1 MEREKSDVLVE
12 TVRLQA
18 ARAVACGDL
27 PDDVLTDVGR
37 RLGDLRVTKYI
48 KWLDICM
55 YGICIDLDFPWDI
68 WQHGVFDEIF
78 NDGLPVHRL
87 GFETV
92 GLERPEVAR
101 VRVEYRIDE
110 LAAKV
115 QPRLNG
121 LRLPQDP
128 IPC

>member
-1 MEREKSDVLVE
+1 MERAKSDVLVD

-18 ARAVACGDL
+18 ARAVVRGDL
-27 PDDVLTDVGR
+27 PDDVLKDVAR

-78 NDGLPVHRL
+78 QDGVPVHRL
-87 GFETV
+87 GVEVV
-92 GLERPEVAR
+92 GLEQPGLAK
-101 VRVEYRIDE
+101 VRVEYRFDE
-110 LAAKV
+110 LASRV
-115 QPRLNG
+115 QPRFAG

-128 IPC
+128 IPV